1 MIRLH
6 SILNRLISFNKY
18 LSNSNL
24 IIFSAVFIKSL
35 TQSSLVFYNF
45 FKSVFLPGSLS
56 LLLGILLL
64 NYFSTN
70 FLRALAGWLVIG
82 FIFFWLMSGFNFFI
96 KRYRYGKFTSA
107 IQRFWKRTNAYFW
120 LIEGFLFLLFFY
132 YYINSSK
139 EVNYM
144 FDEASLNQSS
154 LLSLVNFYLTG
165 ALLLLLVLYS
175 IFILLNI
182 NAFTFKQLLV
192 HLSIVSVF
200 VIFIFLIECYQFYYI
215 ISSFYETTWSYL
227 GEEGVWESTE
237 DSAKLRVKQQYFI
250 LALIAK
256 YWHFLFIFF
265 SWLFVVFKA
274 YESKRLRYSL
284 FAVNLQNLMLL
295 FILNSLFAVQ
305 WFKWA
310 FRRFYDSMY
319 FWFFADL
326 NSWTLYTS
334 ASETSNFFLTMN
346 LFIKCWVYTV

>member
-1 MIRLH
+1 MIRLQN
-6 SILNRLISFNKY
+6 IIQRLVSFVKNFNSTGS
-18 LSNSNL
+18 LAFISNL
-24 IIFSAVFIKSL
+24 NKAI
-35 TQSSLVFYNF
+35 TEGSLVFYSF
-45 FKSVFLPGSLS
+45 FKNVFLAILLS
-56 LLLGILLL
+56 MLLGVLLL

-96 KRYRYGKFTSA
+96 KRYRYGKFTAA

-132 YYINSSK
+132 YYLNSSQ

-144 FDEASLNQSS
+144 FDEASLNQSR
-154 LLSLVNFYLTG
+154 LLSLVTFYITG
-165 ALLLLLVLYS
+165 ALLLLLILYS

-182 NAFTFKQLLV
+182 NAFTFKQLLIHV
-192 HLSIVSVF
+192 AVISVCI
-200 VIFIFLIECYQFYYI
+200 IFIFLVECYQFYYI
-215 ISSFYETTWSYL
+215 ITSFYETSWTYL
-227 GEEGVWESTE
+227 GEEGVWLATVE
-237 DSAKLRVKQQYFI
+237 SAKLRVKQQYFI

-274 YESKRLRYSL
+274 YEGRRLRYSL
-284 FAVNLQNLMLL
+284 FTVNLQNLMLL
-295 FILNSLFAVQ
+295 FLLNSLFAVQ
-305 WFKWA
+305 WLKWV

-326 NSWTLYTS
+326 NNWSLYTS
-334 ASETSNFFLTMN
+334 ASETSIFFSTMN
-346 LFIKCWVYTV
+346 LFVKC

>member
-1 MIRLH
+1 
-6 SILNRLISFNKY
+6 
-18 LSNSNL
+18 
-24 IIFSAVFIKSL
+24 VG
-35 TQSSLVFYNF
+35 V
-45 FKSVFLPGSLS
+45 
-56 LLLGILLL
+56 LLL

-70 FLRALAGWLVIG
+70 FIRALAGWLVVG

-132 YYINSSK
+132 YYLNSSQ

-144 FDEASLNQSS
+144 FDEASLNQSR
-154 LLSLVNFYLTG
+154 LVALVAFYLTG
-165 ALLLLLVLYS
+165 ALLLLLILYS
-175 IFILLNI
+175 VYVLLNI

-192 HLSIVSVF
+192 HFTVISVWI
-200 VIFIFLIECYQFYYI
+200 IFIFLVECYQFYYI
-215 ISSFYETTWSYL
+215 VTSFYETTWTYL
-227 GEEGVWESTE
+227 GDEGVWVASV
-237 DSAKLRVKQQYFI
+237 DSAKLRVKQQYFV

-274 YESKRLRYSL
+274 YEGRRLRYSL
-284 FAVNLQNLMLL
+284 FTVNLQNLMLL
-295 FILNSLFAVQ
+295 FLLNSLFAVQ
-305 WFKWA
+305 WLKWV

-326 NSWTLYTS
+326 NNWSLYTS
-334 ASETSNFFLTMN
+334 ASEASTLFATMN
-346 LFIKCWVYTV
+346 LFVKW

>member
-6 SILNRLISFNKY
+6 IILNHLKSFNKY

-24 IIFSAVFIKSL
+24 LTFSEVFTKAF
-35 TQSSLVFYNF
+35 TQSILVFYNF
-45 FKSVFLPGSLS
+45 FKSVFLPGGLAI
-56 LLLGILLL
+56 LLGILLL

-120 LIEGFLFLLFFY
+120 LVEGFLFLLFFY

-154 LLSLVNFYLTG
+154 LLSAVSFYLTSV
-165 ALLLLLVLYS
+165 LLLLLALYS

-200 VIFIFLIECYQFYYI
+200 IIFIFLIECYQFYYI

-237 DSAKLRVKQQYFI
+237 DSVKLRIREQYFI

-305 WFKWA
+305 WLKWV
-310 FRRFYDSMY
+310 FRRFYDSVY
-319 FWFFADL
+319 FWFFADF
-326 NSWTLYTS
+326 NGWTLYAS

-346 LFIKCWVYTV
+346 LFIKWKVYMV